1 MKKLIATFLVI
12 LTFFWCLTPLP
23 VFAFNLEVGQQI
35 KLKTKTD
42 LGIPLHRKSSTSL
55 IGRIKDGTL
64 AQITGTAKEKHWLNI
79 KTADGKTGWII
90 EDYVSQVLDRPVL
103 PKENNRGTLSK
114 IRLNKN

>member
-12 LTFFWCLTPLP
+12 LTFFWCLSPLP

-35 KLKTKTD
+35 KLKAKTD
-42 LGIPLHRKSSTSL
+42 LGIPLHKKSSTSL
-55 IGRIKDGTL
+55 VGRIKDGTQV
-64 AQITGTAKEKHWLNI
+64 QITGTAKDKHWLNI

-103 PKENNRGTLSK
+103 PNENNRGTLSK
-114 IRLNKN
+114 VRLNKN